1 MSKLYIIGNGFDLKH
16 ELPTSYYD
24 FALYCKAYEN
34 KLYEDIN
41 YLFPKISKE
50 SLWSNFEDGLGYP
63 NENNMKSEYY
73 LPYSKDVRNDGFL
86 DFKNQLN
93 LAFKEWIILLRTYVP
108 KLTKRFVFDEDSI
121 FISFNYTDV
130 LESLYKV
137 HNILHIHGF
146 AKDDEKDYYAG
157 YIYGHNRI
165 TPSPTEDI
173 YSWDYQSKDFIESLK
188 KDYQKDKLD
197 EFVKSYS
204 NITEIIVLGHSLNPI
219 DDEYFL
225 ELADLLPNAC
235 WHVDYFDCNDYSK
248 KIANVCRIGI
258 KNVDFFKS

>member
-24 FALYCKAYEN
+24 FALYCKGHEN
-34 KLYEDIN
+34 ELFEDIN
-41 YLFPKISKE
+41 RLFTQISKD

-63 NENNMKSEYY
+63 DEEIMYNEYY

-86 DFKNQLN
+86 DLKNQLS

-146 AKDDEKDYYAG
+146 AEDGEKEDNAG
-157 YIYGHNRI
+157 YIYGHSRV
-165 TPSPTEDI
+165 TPSPTEEFD
-173 YSWDYQSKDFIESLK
+173 SWDYQSKDFIESLK
-188 KDYQKDKLD
+188 KDYQKDKLV
-197 EFVKSYS
+197 EYIKSNP
-204 NITEIIVLGHSLNPI
+204 NITDIIVLGHSLNPI

-225 ELADLLPNAC
+225 ELAYLLPNVC
-235 WHVDYFDCNDYSK
+235 WHVDYFDYKDYHR
-248 KIANVCRIGI
+248 KIKNLCRIGI
-258 KNVDFFKS
+258 KDADFFKS